1 MSNEPAKRGGRANRD
16 VRGAPFALAKGI
28 LHRFWRVTG
37 HGVHAPRAA
46 TTAALAGFG
55 VLLLLLSWAAG
66 VSTHVTSSR
75 NWTVDHETGFLYA
88 PNWSITAVAI
98 WPAMFYSLRALVDGA
113 DLVFRDIDN
122 SPMAWMAADEPGQT
136 IGSTWARHKRIL
148 RRFAVVAL
156 ALATIWSV
164 AEWWGYSGST
174 LLCGSR
180 PAEYDWSAV
189 PATDGLGPGV
199 QAGFALLAFLYQGIA
214 VALMLTFAA
223 TTILMARTMGLHG
236 SGEERPPLL
245 VDIESNDPSNRV
257 GFERFM
263 IVIDYMIV
271 FVTLGF
277 ANFFLTRIQNAY
289 LRDKDSA
296 SLLDFVQQDF
306 LVREVDK
313 IPELFQKISLDLSSL
328 AVAVGA
334 VIGLFQCF
342 FFFNATLRHSALQ
355 ARNRSD
361 HVLIRKEMLEKAR
374 ESGLDVAGIREKLR
388 SANVWPLGY
397 SDLMPTLSFLAIC
410 LITILFYRVGIYFV
424 FLWIAGWIVAR
435 AASVAIKR
443 N

>member
-1 MSNEPAKRGGRANRD
+1 MAKEPAEEAARANEVVRGGPIAIARAGLR
-16 VRGAPFALAKGI
+16 
-28 LHRFWRVTG
+28 RFWRVTG
-37 HGVHAPRAA
+37 RGIHAPRAA
-46 TTAALAGFG
+46 TTAALIGFG
-55 VLLLLLSWAAG
+55 VLLLLLSDIVG
-66 VSTHVTSSR
+66 VSAHVTTSKA
-75 NWTVDHETGFLYA
+75 WTVGHQTGFLHA

-113 DLVFRDIDN
+113 DRVFRDIDN
-122 SPMAWMAADEPGQT
+122 SPMAWMAADDPGQT
-136 IGSTWARHKRIL
+136 IGSTWARHKRML

-156 ALATIWSV
+156 TLATIWSV
-164 AEWWGYSGST
+164 AEWWSYSGSP
-174 LLCGSR
+174 LLFGSQ
-180 PAEYDWSAV
+180 PDEHDWSSV
-189 PATDGLGPGV
+189 PATDGLGPRV
-199 QAGFALLAFLYQGIA
+199 QAGFTLLAFLYQGIA

-236 SGEERPPLL
+236 SGEERPPLI
-245 VDIESNDPSNRV
+245 VDIESNDPSNRG

-289 LRDKDSA
+289 LRDDNSE
-296 SLLDFVQQDF
+296 SLLDFVREDF
-306 LVREVDK
+306 LVREIDK
-313 IPELFQKISLDLSSL
+313 IPELFQLDSFDMSSM
-328 AVAVGA
+328 AVAIGA

-361 HVLIRKEMLEKAR
+361 HVLIRGEILTKAQQ
-374 ESGLDVAGIREKLR
+374 SGLDIAGIRERLR
-388 SANVWPLGY
+388 SANIWPLGY

-410 LITILFYRVGIYFV
+410 LIAILFYRIGIYFV

-435 AASVAIKR
+435 AAGVMIKSK
-443 N
+443 